1 MKTTEIYK
9 SLTTPKQTAREMT
22 PEEGLKQQQ
31 EAYEEQER
39 HKWFQSPYT
48 QRLVLWLENRKHHH
62 TDLSLS
68 AVRDIESSDSKNE
81 YVVRQLTKVNTLNE
95 IISYVTT
102 GKI

>member
-1 MKTTEIYK
+1 MKTAEIYK
-9 SLTTPKQTAREMT
+9 NLTTPKSPPLNIT
-22 PEEGLKQQQ
+22 PEEGLKAQQ

-39 HKWFQSPYT
+39 QKWFQSPYT
-48 QRLVLWLENRKHHH
+48 QRLMLWLENRKHHFN
-62 TDLSLS
+62 DLSLV